1 MNDSLARTLY
11 SYLLQQQRL
20 PIPGLGMVLIERVPA
35 QKDTVEKKL
44 NPPAFK
50 FRFDQYFDAPDTD
63 FFNFLA
69 QEQGIPEHEAM
80 QRYNQW
86 SFDLR
91 NSMQVDQPMPLGAYA
106 HFIKKSNGELLF
118 ETERPINPFFTRVPA
133 ERVTTRAMNL
143 DEPPPSHVEE
153 GVDEVTASFPE
164 LGEEEKASWVWF
176 ALVLFAGTAVLLFFH
191 FHRLGWH
198 LSSTGLQYLR

>member
-118 ETERPINPFFTRVPA
+118 ETERPINPFFTRVQA

-153 GVDEVTASFPE
+153 RVVEVAASFPE
-164 LGEEEKASWVWF
+164 LGEEEKASWVWY